1 MNRKETNIKLKNRFA
16 INLKKYRKENEMTQK
31 KLSETSNVDLQA
43 LYRYENGTSEASAIN
58 AYKIATAMNITIEK
72 LFEDEEKN
80 NTKKNNLF
88 VTTSR
93 TDEPKCLNCGKPL
106 GEHVLC
112 CSLNS
117 VQCQSIPLC
126 ASCLIKGASLLED
139 TYENEK
145 SDKETPEDTK

>member
-80 NTKKNNLF
+80 NTKKIIY
-88 VTTSR
+88 S
-93 TDEPKCLNCGKPL
+93 
-106 GEHVLC
+106 
-112 CSLNS
+112 
-117 VQCQSIPLC
+117 
-126 ASCLIKGASLLED
+126 
-139 TYENEK
+139 
-145 SDKETPEDTK
+145 

>member
-1 MNRKETNIKLKNRFA
+1 MNPKETNIKLKNRFA
-16 INLKKYRKENEMTQK
+16 INLKKYRKENQMTQK

-43 LYRYENGTSEASAIN
+43 IYRYENGTSEASAIN
-58 AYKIATAMNITIEK
+58 AYKIATALNITTEK
-72 LFEDEEKN
+72 LFENEEIDRI
-80 NTKKNNLF
+80 KKNHLF
-88 VTTSR
+88 ITTSR

-145 SDKETPEDTK
+145 SDKETPEETK